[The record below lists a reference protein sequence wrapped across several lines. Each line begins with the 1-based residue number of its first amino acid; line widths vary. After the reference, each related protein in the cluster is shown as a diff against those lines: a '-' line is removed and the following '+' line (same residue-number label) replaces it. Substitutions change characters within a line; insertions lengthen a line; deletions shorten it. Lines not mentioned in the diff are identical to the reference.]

1 MKECKYCNH
10 CRMYVTHDAQGFD
23 DEILYLCKKRNYG
36 KAEKPCENYKDRS
49 GDMNIDNDIKKI
61 IEQEIEKLKRVNAEM
76 RVQMEQ
82 EINRNSIHIYAL
94 EKLIK
99 DS

>member
-1 MKECKYCNH
+1 
-10 CRMYVTHDAQGFD
+10 
-23 DEILYLCKKRNYG
+23 
-36 KAEKPCENYKDRS
+36 
-49 GDMNIDNDIKKI
+49 MNIDNGIKKI

-82 EINRNSIHIYAL
+82 EINRNSIYIYAL
-94 EKLIK
+94 EKLIE